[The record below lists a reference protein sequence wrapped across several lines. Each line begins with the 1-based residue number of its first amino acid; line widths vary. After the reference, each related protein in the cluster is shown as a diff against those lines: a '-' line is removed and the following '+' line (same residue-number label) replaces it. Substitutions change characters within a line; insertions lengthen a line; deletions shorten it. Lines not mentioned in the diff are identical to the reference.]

1 MGEGKMGGGSGRVAR
16 GGEEEGSGWAACG
29 GEEGGSDQQAL
40 SSEVWRSA
48 PVHIRRGRVA
58 VGEAGAHGGGSGM
71 GSLTRGPA
79 QKGEWK
85 MGSD

>member
-1 MGEGKMGGGSGRVAR
+1 MGGGSGRVAR

-29 GEEGGSDQQAL
+29 GEEGGGSDQQAL

-58 VGEAGAHGGGSGM
+58 VG
-71 GSLTRGPA
+71 GPVW
-79 QKGEWK
+79 GH
-85 MGSD
+85 